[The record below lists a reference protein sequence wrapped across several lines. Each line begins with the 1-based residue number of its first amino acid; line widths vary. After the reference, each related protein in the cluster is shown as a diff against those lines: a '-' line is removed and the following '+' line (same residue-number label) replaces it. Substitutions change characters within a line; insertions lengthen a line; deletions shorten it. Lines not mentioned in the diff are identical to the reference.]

1 MKNSTLRGVL
11 LVTLCTMI
19 FGYVAFAD
27 TLEMKDGTV
36 VHGKY
41 LGGTEYNVRL
51 LVNGKV
57 EYYAT
62 KDILT
67 LSFDA
72 STSEA
77 PKTPASSPAP
87 TAPAA
92 KAAPVAGPSSSNA
105 NSMTVPAGSV
115 ISIRMIDGV
124 DSTTNQV
131 GDQFHASLE
140 SDIVVDG
147 TIVAPKGADVYGK
160 LGTVKSAGSIQ
171 GQSQLELELTGIRI
185 HGNIVPVVSGDYE
198 VAGKS
203 RGKQSAERIG
213 GGAALGAVIGAI
225 AGGGKGAAIGATVGA
240 GAGTAVQVMTKGQQ
254 VKVPSETVLDFT
266 LRAPIVVPGS

>member
-1 MKNSTLRGVL
+1 MKSKVFRSVVL
-11 LVTLCTMI
+11 LVCAI
-19 FGYVAFAD
+19 AVVGFAASAD
-27 TLEMKDGTV
+27 TIELKDGSV
-36 VHGKY
+36 VHGKF
-41 LGGTEYNVRL
+41 LGGTEFNIRF
-51 LVNGKV
+51 LVNSKV

-72 STSEA
+72 STASA
-77 PKTPASSPAP
+77 PKAPVPSPSAAARA
-87 TAPAA
+87 TSVAPAA
-92 KAAPVAGPSSSNA
+92 APSSSN
-105 NSMTVPAGSV
+105 STTVPAGTV
-115 ISIRMIDGV
+115 IAVRMIDGV

-140 SDIVVDG
+140 NDIIVNG
-147 TIVAPKGADVYGK
+147 TIAAPKGSDVYGK

-185 HGNIVPVVSGDYE
+185 NGKILPVVSGDYE

-213 GGAALGAVIGAI
+213 GAAVLGAIIGAV
-225 AGGGKGAAIGATVGA
+225 AGGGKGAAIGATAGA
-240 GAGTAVQVMTKGQQ
+240 GAGTAVQVLTKGQQ

-266 LRAPIVVPGS
+266 LRAPIIISAS

>member
-1 MKNSTLRGVL
+1 MTNSILRQALLIVL
-11 LVTLCTMI
+11 GIVVVG
-19 FGYVAFAD
+19 FVASAD

-41 LGGTEYNVRL
+41 LGGTEFNVRL

-57 EYYAT
+57 EYYAI

-72 STSEA
+72 STSQT
-77 PKTPASSPAP
+77 PKAAAPAP
-87 TAPAA
+87 ST
-92 KAAPVAGPSSSNA
+92 AAPSTNAASVVAPSSR
-105 NSMTVPAGSV
+105 NSMTVPAGTV
-115 ISIRMIDGV
+115 ISVRMIDGV

-185 HGNIVPVVSGDYE
+185 QGSIVPIVSGDYD

-266 LRAPIVVPGS
+266 LRAPILVPAR